1 MTVAEMKISNRE
13 RLNKLETL
21 DPEKLNDILDYVFSK
36 LVSMPNEEEKKSKEK
51 EKKVGQ
57 MITLVYGTI
66 CQKKQLMKSYHLEP
80 EKNRLIYEWRIVGYM
95 YLH

>member
-13 RLNKLETL
+13 RLNKLEAL
-21 DPEKLNDILDYVFSK
+21 DPEKLNDILNYVFSK

>member
-13 RLNKLETL
+13 RLNKLEAL
-21 DPEKLNDILDYVFSK
+21 DPEKLNDILNYVFSK

-80 EKNRLIYEWRIVGYM
+80 EKNRSIYEWRIVGYM